1 MSFVKVKNI
10 SDTNVS
16 FGSFVIEPKNTAVL
30 TKNNY
35 FNTIK
40 TFDEIE
46 RIAVE
51 IKEEKSVSILDFGA
65 KGDGVLDSTQFI
77 KNAFEYC
84 SENHITCYVPDGV
97 FRTTGVSI
105 SNDLSLECSEFGTI
119 LGGLTITNGAKI
131 FINHIS
137 CSVDIEEISSHVVS
151 GFIGESDLANDSV
164 TETKIKNSSV
174 THSKL
179 SDDSVDTNNIKNLSV
194 TKDKLDTKY
203 CPFPIGFIYM
213 SATSS
218 NPSLTFEGTT
228 WEAWG
233 TGRVPVGVD
242 TSQVEFNTVQKVGG
256 AKTHTL
262 TAEQMPSH
270 SHQLGWWGVA
280 TAQIGTNLSNLWRG
294 DSPSFK
300 TTTSA
305 GGGQAHNN
313 LQPYITCYMW
323 KRTA

>member
-105 SNDLSLECSEFGTI
+105 SNDLSLECSEFGVI
-119 LGGLTITNGAKI
+119 LGGLTLNNGAKV
-131 FINHIS
+131 FING
-137 CSVDIEEISSHVVS
+137 VSS
-151 GFIGESDLANDSV
+151 
-164 TETKIKNSSV
+164 TT
-174 THSKL
+174 
-179 SDDSVDTNNIKNLSV
+179 NLSEV
-194 TKDKLDTKY
+194 APHVIVVATNIPDNSITKEKIANGAVDSLKIASTY
-203 CPFPIGFIYM
+203 CPFPVGYVYL
-213 SATSS
+213 SVSSSSPATIF
-218 NPSLTFEGTT
+218 TGTT
-228 WEAWG
+228 WERFSQGKALFGVNESDTDFNVSQHAG
-233 TGRVPVGVD
+233 TKG
-242 TSQVEFNTVQKVGG
+242 E
-256 AKTHTL
+256 KTHKL
-262 TAEQMPSH
+262 TVGEMPKHRHNLREGDAAGTTATSDTNF
-270 SHQLGWWGVA
+270 GFVA
-280 TAQIGTNLSNLWRG
+280 SNGENIKIIDYLVAYNETSGAISDTGG
-294 DSPSFK
+294 DN
-300 TTTSA
+300 
-305 GGGQAHNN
+305 AHNN
-313 LQPYITCYMW
+313 LPPYTTVYMW